1 MLVINGGGGRVDG
14 CVGNV
19 QYHLQ
24 YLSRYISLHVVEGCV
39 KCLWLCSRDR
49 KRLLKL

>member
-1 MLVINGGGGRVDG
+1 MMLVINGGGGGGRVDG

-24 YLSRYISLHVVEGCV
+24 YLSRVVLNVFGCV
-39 KCLWLCSRDR
+39 VVIGNAY
-49 KRLLKL
+49 